1 VGWKTSFTVQ
11 NQQLFGLYPS
21 SYDSHISESI
31 MLQGQDWSNLG
42 KKLTLIQAPNDLSL
56 KIFSTTMLQRAL
68 PVCTAQIGIPLII
81 CHSMGK
87 GHVPKTFC
95 FNFYFQH
102 LILVEFKRI
111 NDSKWHR
118 PQSKCKGKIEKLCCP
133 WPTLS
138 VGLYFILLYHTLLIN
153 TMSAHLQYQFTFMPH
168 VCDRTML
175 IYVIVS
181 FFRTSNE
188 GPSV

>member
-1 VGWKTSFTVQ
+1 
-11 NQQLFGLYPS
+11 
-21 SYDSHISESI
+21 
-31 MLQGQDWSNLG
+31 MLKGQDWSNLG

-56 KIFSTTMLQRAL
+56 KIFSTTMLHRAL

-87 GHVPKTFC
+87 DDVPKTFC

-111 NDSKWHR
+111 DDSKWHR

-133 WPTLS
+133 
-138 VGLYFILLYHTLLIN
+138 
-153 TMSAHLQYQFTFMPH
+153 
-168 VCDRTML
+168 
-175 IYVIVS
+175 
-181 FFRTSNE
+181 
-188 GPSV
+188 